1 MAGSKH
7 LLVVYHSQSGSTS
20 RMADAVIRGASH
32 PDIESVEV
40 RVRDALDASPDDVLW
55 ADAYI
60 FGTPENFGYMSG
72 ALKYFFDRIYYPCLE
87 QLGGRPYA
95 LFVRAGN
102 DGSGAISSIKRIATG
117 LAIKEVQDPILIA
130 GEFDEARLDECEE
143 LGMAMAAGLE
153 AGIF

>member
-1 MAGSKH
+1 MSEEKF
-7 LLVVYHSQSGSTS
+7 LV
-20 RMADAVIRGASH
+20 
-32 PDIESVEV
+32 
-40 RVRDALDASPDDVLW
+40 ALV
-55 ADAYI
+55 
-60 FGTPENFGYMSG
+60 
-72 ALKYFFDRIYYPCLE
+72 
-87 QLGGRPYA
+87 
-95 LFVRAGN
+95 VRAGN